1 MTPPSNSKTGAP
13 TAEPANSPASA
24 TSSPGSP
31 LPEGWHRSGPDEIR
45 NTAGYRIHKNHVYTH
60 TGMHP
65 LYHALMPNLGNLGSF
80 PELPG
85 AVAAVAQFQ
94 ARTQG

>member
-1 MTPPSNSKTGAP
+1 MTQPSPSRTGAP
-13 TAEPANSPASA
+13 TAEPGSSPASA
-24 TSSPGSP
+24 TCSPSSA
-31 LPEGWHRSGPDEIR
+31 LPDGWNRSGPDEIR
-45 NTAGYRIHKNHVYTH
+45 NAAGYRIHKNHVFTS

-80 PELPG
+80 PELPA
-85 AVAAVAQFQ
+85 AVAAVVAYQ